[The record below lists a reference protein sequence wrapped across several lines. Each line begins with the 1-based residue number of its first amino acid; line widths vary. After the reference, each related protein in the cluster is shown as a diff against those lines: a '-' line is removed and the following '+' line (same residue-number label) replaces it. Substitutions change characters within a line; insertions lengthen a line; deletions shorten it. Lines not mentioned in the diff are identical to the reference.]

1 MKNWSAIE
9 WCLFILTLT
18 VPLTLISIFIS
29 KSITGVSMQPE
40 SADLVADML
49 KFIIGGVIGVIGVI
63 GGMRINN
70 KKK

>member
-1 MKNWSAIE
+1 MNKWSAIE

-49 KFIIGGVIGVIGVI
+49 KFIIGGVIGVIG
-63 GGMRINN
+63 GMRIN
-70 KKK
+70 KKKR